1 MEGED
6 NNLKG
11 FTTKRRKGY
20 VSSIR
25 FGGAR
30 LRNLLKGV
38 EIVCKEESKLKRCFE
53 WKENVRSYR
62 LENREN
68 KAGCFLLYSVTNGD
82 GKRHRLFFTK
92 GKGFI
97 KG

>member
-11 FTTKRRKGY
+11 FITKRRKGY

-53 WKENVRSYR
+53 WKENVRPIDWKTVRTRQDVFCCIRSQTEM
-62 LENREN
+62 EN
-68 KAGCFLLYSVTNGD
+68 GIG
-82 GKRHRLFFTK
+82 FFSQK
-92 GKGFI
+92 EKVL
-97 KG
+97 